1 MTIPSPADLATLQA
15 FLVSDAVTEECYDYI
30 QSHGFLTA
38 LAISP
43 IEVPE
48 GEWLAEIF
56 VEPPEFAD
64 EDEQQEIE
72 GTLRNLADYIA
83 RELYSGKP
91 LRLPCP
97 LLLGDDPDAAPL
109 RGWALGF
116 MDGVS
121 LREDAWFEPDEEEVG
136 ELLLPIA
143 LAAGVFE
150 DDHLEQIY
158 EDPHRL
164 RTVLA
169 QIPDAISELYLLYRE
184 E

>member
-1 MTIPSPADLATLQA
+1 MPIPTPADLASLQA
-15 FLVSDAVTEECYDYI
+15 FLVSDAVSEECYDYV
-30 QSHGFLTA
+30 QCHGFLTA
-38 LAISP
+38 LAIAP
-43 IEVPE
+43 VEVPE
-48 GEWLAEIF
+48 SEWLAEIF
-56 VEPPEFAD
+56 VDEPDYAD
-64 EDEQQEIE
+64 DNEREQIE
-72 GTLRNLADYIA
+72 GTLLSLADYIA

-91 LRLPCP
+91 LRMPCP
-97 LLLGDDPDAAPL
+97 LLLGNEPDAAPL

-116 MDGVS
+116 MDGVN
-121 LREDAWFEPDEEEVG
+121 LREDAWFEPDEDEVG

-150 DDHLEQIY
+150 DDNLDQIY

>member
-1 MTIPSPADLATLQA
+1 MPIPTPADLATLQA
-15 FLVSDAVTEECYDYI
+15 FLVSDAVSEDCYDYV
-30 QSHGFLTA
+30 QTHGFLTA

-43 IEVPE
+43 VEVPE
-48 GEWLAEIF
+48 QEWLAEIF
-56 VEPPEFAD
+56 VEEPEFAD
-64 EDEQQEIE
+64 DEEQQHIE

-97 LLLGDDPDAAPL
+97 LLLGEEPDAAPL

-116 MDGVS
+116 MDGVN
-121 LREDAWFEPDEEEVG
+121 LREDDWFAPDEEEVG

-150 DDHLEQIY
+150 DDHLDQIY

-169 QIPDAISELYLLYRE
+169 QIPESISELYLLYRE